1 MTSFYH
7 SLYLLGKLVISG
19 TTKSHHNCVKDRL
32 EDFGMQTRSVTS
44 VIVILDNHNELSLF
58 NEGGG
63 NYGGHGMIE

>member
-1 MTSFYH
+1 M
-7 SLYLLGKLVISG
+7 
-19 TTKSHHNCVKDRL
+19 KDRL